1 MQIIKIGKIYQKSF
15 QPIEF
20 IIIIMMNTCAN
31 NPQTHPIIRVA
42 VAVIRYH
49 DEFLLAMRHQH
60 QHQGGKLEFVGGKIE
75 QGESAE
81 SALIRE
87 VNEEIGLQLQTDQL
101 VRFGVIAHD
110 YTDKSVELHIYQ
122 AHLNDIQYQEF
133 RHRTHGCESQ
143 ALHWL
148 GLDELLVSGERL
160 PAANLRILDWLGLCD
175 TLIISHGLTHF
186 GTLDDFVQYYIDKLP
201 NHACFYL
208 RPQADVM
215 TTRQLYQAICT
226 HRPDIRLMIKDDV
239 YCAYRDEWDADVM
252 VKLSAQTLA
261 NMTHRIT
268 QGMDISADL
277 PSDFP
282 IMVGVHD
289 ANEVMMANLLAR
301 HARIIA
307 AMVSPVL
314 PTQSHPTAPVL
325 GWQHFSEL
333 AGQLSMPAIALGGLN
348 PSDAVTAK
356 AYGAVAI
363 SGIRGML

>member
-1 MQIIKIGKIYQKSF
+1 MKLQ
-15 QPIEF
+15 
-20 IIIIMMNTCAN
+20 
-31 NPQTHPIIRVA
+31 NPQTNPIIRVA
-42 VAVIRYH
+42 VAVIRH
-49 DEFLLAMRHQH
+49 KDEFLLAMRKAH

-75 QGESAE
+75 QSESAP
-81 SALIRE
+81 SAFIRE
-87 VNEEIGLQLQTDQL
+87 VQEEIGLDLQTDQL

-110 YTDKSVELHIYQ
+110 YTDKLVELHIYQ

-133 RHRTHGCESQ
+133 RHRTHGCEGQ

-148 GLDELLVSGERL
+148 SLDELLASGERL

-175 TLIISHGLTHF
+175 TLIISHGLMHF
-186 GTLDDFVQYYIDKLP
+186 GTLDDFVQYYVDNLP
-201 NHACFYL
+201 NHAWFYL
-208 RPQADVM
+208 RPQTDVM
-215 TTRQLYQAICT
+215 TTRQLHQAIRT

-239 YCAYRDEWDADVM
+239 YCAYRDEWDADVV

-277 PSDFP
+277 PSDLP
-282 IMVGVHD
+282 IMIGVHD
-289 ANEVMMANLLAR
+289 ASEVMMANLLAR

-307 AMVSPVL
+307 AIVSPVL

-325 GWQHFSEL
+325 GWQRFSEL
-333 AGQLSMPAIALGGLN
+333 AGQLSMPAIALGGMNL
-348 PSDAVTAK
+348 SDVVMAK